1 MNLNKVFLIG
11 RLTANP
17 VLRST
22 TGGSSVGSFSIAT
35 NRVWNDKDGKKQEEV
50 QFHNIVV
57 WGKQADI
64 VSRYLVKGQ
73 MVLVEGRLQTR
84 SYEAKDGGGKRYATE
99 IVADRVQFGPKA
111 GSGGSMPSGEASG
124 TEDQESE
131 TPVAAEIPTITID
144 EEINPEDLEF

>member
-1 MNLNKVFLIG
+1 MNLNKVLLIG

-35 NRVWNDKDGKKQEEV
+35 NRVWNDKEGKKQEEV

-57 WGKQADI
+57 WGKQAEI

-73 MVLVEGRLQTR
+73 MALIEGRLQTR

-111 GSGGSMPSGEASG
+111 GGAAPGGGSGG
-124 TEDQESE
+124 EDSSSSP
-131 TPVAAEIPTITID
+131 TPEAAEIPTINID